1 MTAVASI
8 SPSPARRALDVLLAG
23 STLAVCGAPLLLLML
38 AVRLTS
44 RGPSLFSQRR
54 VGQGGRPFRMYKLR
68 TMRTGLAGPDVT
80 ATGDARIT
88 GLGRVL
94 RRTSLDELPQL
105 WNVLR
110 GEMTLVGPRPETLGL
125 AERYPPE
132 CRWIF
137 DHRPGLTGPTQ
148 VRMRD
153 SSVLPAGPVDVE
165 HYLKVL
171 VPARTAVDALFLQR
185 PTLGATLSVL
195 ADTIRHLSGR
205 QVRAAAPTAAR
216 TEH

>member
-1 MTAVASI
+1 V
-8 SPSPARRALDVLLAG
+8 
-23 STLAVCGAPLLLLML
+23 
-38 AVRLTS
+38 
-44 RGPSLFSQRR
+44 
-54 VGQGGRPFRMYKLR
+54 YKLR

-80 ATGDARIT
+80 ATGDTRIT

-110 GEMTLVGPRPETLGL
+110 GDMTLVGPRPETLGL

-153 SSVLPAGPVDVE
+153 SSVLPAGAVDVE

-205 QVRAAAPTAAR
+205 QVRAAAPIADR
-216 TEH
+216 TGH